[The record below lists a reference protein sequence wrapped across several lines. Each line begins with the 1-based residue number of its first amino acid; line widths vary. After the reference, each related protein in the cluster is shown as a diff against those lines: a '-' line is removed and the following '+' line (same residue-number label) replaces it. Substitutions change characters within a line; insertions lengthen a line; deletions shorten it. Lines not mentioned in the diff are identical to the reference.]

1 MRLLKPI
8 ITCVIICIIVCTP
21 YVEALPHDAH
31 PMGVMLAGLN
41 ALSTFHPE
49 QNPALQGGAIYASH
63 DVQGRTCQILP
74 TSFNAFE
81 PSIREL
87 DGVL

>member
-1 MRLLKPI
+1 M
-8 ITCVIICIIVCTP
+8 
-21 YVEALPHDAH
+21 EALPHDAH

-74 TSFNAFE
+74 PRHSTRFE
-81 PSIREL
+81 PSIIEL
-87 DGVL
+87 DGIL